1 VDSVVVRRRSG
12 VKLAS
17 FFHDDRIKLGIVDD
31 GVVFDASADPDC
43 PPDMH
48 ALIDGGAE
56 ALARLDRAAPGLPR
70 IALADVALRA
80 PVPRPR
86 KFLGIGLNYHGHRH
100 ELEERGAQLPP
111 LGTQMWFNKQV
122 TCVAGPHDPIHMPR
136 VSSALDYEGELACV
150 IGRRC
155 RHVAASDA
163 GEAIFG
169 FMVANDVSVRDWQ
182 AASPTGT
189 LGKSFDTHGPCG
201 PWLTTADEIADPQ
214 ALGLRTYVDGELR
227 QESNTGD
234 MIVSLGEMIAHLST
248 VFTLEPGDILCT
260 GTPAGVGQGFD
271 PPKFLRLGQKVR
283 VEIDG
288 LGAIENRVV
297 AEPGGGSIQ

>member
-1 VDSVVVRRRSG
+1 M
-12 VKLAS
+12 KLAM
-17 FFHDDRIKLGIVDD
+17 FQHDDRHKLGLVEGQTILDVSVDRD
-31 GVVFDASADPDC
+31 CPQDMDAVFAGGAAAVEKLQAASA
-43 PPDMH
+43 
-48 ALIDGGAE
+48 A
-56 ALARLDRAAPGLPR
+56 LPR
-70 IALADVALRA
+70 LAIAEVRLGS

-100 ELEERGAQLPP
+100 ELLERGKELPP

-122 TCVAGPHDPIHMPR
+122 TCVAGPNDAIHMPR

-155 RHVAASDA
+155 RHVRPGDA
-163 GEAIFG
+163 LHAIFG

-201 PWLTTADEIADPQ
+201 PWLPTADEISDPH
-214 ALGLRTYVDGELR
+214 ALALRTYVDGELR
-227 QESNTGD
+227 QQGNTSD
-234 MIVSLGEMIAHLST
+234 MIVSIGEMIAHLST
-248 VFTLEPGDILCT
+248 VFTLEPGDILIT

-271 PPKFLRLGQKVR
+271 PPNYLRIGQRVR
-283 VEIDG
+283 VEIEG
-288 LGAIENRVV
+288 LGAIENEVV
-297 AEPGGGSIQ
+297 AEPVQGAGL